1 MANASDAAN
10 TATASSTDTR
20 GAPRLFWVGMAVFLI
35 VMVFLGFGSTYGR
48 QLVLGLEISGA
59 GVVETDWVIHLHAA
73 VFVGW
78 MALLFGQAVLAAR
91 GRIQAH
97 MTLGKYGGPA
107 LGTAVVLAGSLI
119 LYQQIT
125 AVVAKDLLSWAEW
138 PKILLGTFQSWF
150 GLLGFA
156 VLMGLGLRDRRRP
169 AAHKRYM
176 MLATMMLVP
185 AAINRMDY
193 LANTI
198 GIPILVAPLLAYDLY
213 TEGRLHRATLVG
225 AGLLG
230 VKFVVAFL

>member
-10 TATASSTDTR
+10 TTIASSTDTR
-20 GAPRLFWVGMAVFLI
+20 GSPRLFWVGMAVFLI

-78 MALLFGQAVLAAR
+78 MALLLGQAVLAAR

-125 AVVAKDLLSWAEW
+125 AVVANDLLSWAEW

-156 VLMGLGLRDRRRP
+156 VLMGLGLRNRRRP

-176 MLATMMLVP
+176 TLATIMLVP

-198 GIPILVAPLLAYDLY
+198 GIAVMVAPLLAYDLY
-213 TEGRLHRATLVG
+213 TERRVRPATLIGTGWIG
-225 AGLLG
+225 ALLI
-230 VKFVVAFL
+230 VEYL

>member
-1 MANASDAAN
+1 MTDVAANAE
-10 TATASSTDTR
+10 TPTVSSTDTR
-20 GAPRLFWVGMAVFLI
+20 GVPRLFWVGMAVFLI
-35 VMVFLGFGSTYGR
+35 LIVFLGFGSTYGR

-73 VFVGW
+73 VFVAW
-78 MALLFGQAVLAAR
+78 MALLLAQTVLAAR

-97 MTLGKYGGPA
+97 MTLGSYGGPA
-107 LGTAVVLAGSLI
+107 LGIAVVLAGSLI

-125 AVVAKDLLSWAEW
+125 AVVAKDLVSWADW
-138 PKILLGTFQSWF
+138 PKILLGTFQAWF

-176 MLATMMLVP
+176 TLATMMLVP

-193 LANTI
+193 LASTI
-198 GIPILVAPLLAYDLY
+198 GIPILVAPLLVYDLY

-230 VKFVVAFL
+230 VKFVVEYL

>member
-1 MANASDAAN
+1 
-10 TATASSTDTR
+10 
-20 GAPRLFWVGMAVFLI
+20 
-35 VMVFLGFGSTYGR
+35 
-48 QLVLGLEISGA
+48 
-59 GVVETDWVIHLHAA
+59 VIHLHAA

-78 MALLFGQAVLAAR
+78 MALLFGQSVLAAR

-125 AVVAKDLLSWAEW
+125 AAVAKDLFSWAEW
-138 PKILLGTFQSWF
+138 PKILLGTMQAWF

-176 MLATMMLVP
+176 TLATIMLVP

-193 LANTI
+193 LPHTI
-198 GIPILVAPLLAYDLY
+198 GIPILIAPLLAYDLY

>member
-1 MANASDAAN
+1 M
-10 TATASSTDTR
+10 TDTSSNTETPSTSTPDTR
-20 GAPRLFWVGMAVFLI
+20 PEPRLFWVGMAVFLI
-35 VMVFLGFGSTYGR
+35 LIVFLGFGSTYGR
-48 QLVLGLEISGA
+48 QLVLGLEISGS

-78 MALLFGQAVLAAR
+78 MALLLGQAVLAAR

-97 MTLGKYGGPA
+97 MMLGSYGGPA
-107 LGTAVVLAGSLI
+107 LGIAVVLAGSLI

-125 AVVAKDLLSWAEW
+125 AVVAKDLVSWAEW
-138 PKILLGTFQSWF
+138 PKILLGTFQAWF

-176 MLATMMLVP
+176 TLATMMLVP

-193 LANTI
+193 LADTI
-198 GIPILVAPLLAYDLY
+198 GIAAMVAPLLVYDLY